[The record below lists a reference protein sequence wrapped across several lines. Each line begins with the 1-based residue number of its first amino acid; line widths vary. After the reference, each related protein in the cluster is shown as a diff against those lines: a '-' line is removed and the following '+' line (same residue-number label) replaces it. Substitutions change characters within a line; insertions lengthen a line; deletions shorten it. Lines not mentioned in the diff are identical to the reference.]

1 MYLYSI
7 AERFFIMSTKYLL
20 PLLFSMSL
28 LLNSCGSG
36 SSSSVTDTINSI
48 NGVDEV
54 FTLNEKEFLHNL
66 FLTEY
71 LWYDQVASNIDYA
84 AFTTPQSLIDELRV
98 DPPDLWSFVM
108 TEQEYEDFANQQT
121 IGFGFGYNISNF
133 MIFLVRIDSPAY
145 GKLLRGDTILEVN
158 GLTATPTLIS
168 EASQN
173 INVQTT
179 FTVLRGSQEV
189 EVPLISSAYT
199 FKVSLGKII
208 IQENKKIG
216 YLRYDS
222 FTESS
227 VAEFENIFTTF
238 KTENI
243 EDLVIDLRYNG
254 GGSVA
259 TTSALIDNISNVHP
273 GERQLYLDWNA
284 NYQQNNSTYRFEDA
298 DLQDGNELNMKR
310 IFFLVTSSSASAS
323 EAIISSL
330 IPYFGAT
337 NVITVGNST
346 HGKPVGMSGRTY
358 ADNYYFLINFIVR
371 NDAGESTSFDG
382 IPVTCPA
389 EDDITHIMGDVNET
403 MLKTALSYIQTGVC
417 L

>member
-1 MYLYSI
+1 MYSI
-7 AERFFIMSTKYLL
+7 AGRFFIMPTRYLL
-20 PLLFSMSL
+20 PLIFSISL

-36 SSSSVTDTINSI
+36 SSSSVSDTINSTDAT
-48 NGVDEV
+48 DEA
-54 FTLNEKEFLHNL
+54 FTLNEKQFLHHL

-71 LWYDQVASNIDYA
+71 LWYDQVASNIDYD
-84 AFTTPQSLIDELRV
+84 AFTTPQSMIDELKI
-98 DPPDLWSFVM
+98 DPPDQWSFSM
-108 TEQEYEDFANQQT
+108 TSQEYEDFANQQT
-121 IGFGFGYNISNF
+121 IGFGFGYDTSSFI
-133 MIFLVRIDSPAY
+133 IFLVRIDSPAY
-145 GKLLRGDTILEVN
+145 GKLLRGDKILEVN

-173 INVQTT
+173 VNVQTT

-189 EVPLISSAYT
+189 EISLISSPYT
-199 FKVSLGKII
+199 FKVSLGNII
-208 IQENKKIG
+208 MQEDKKIG

-227 VAEFENIFTTF
+227 VAEFENIFTSF

-243 EDLVIDLRYNG
+243 DELVIDLRYNS

-259 TTSALIDNISNVHP
+259 TASALIDNISNVYP

-284 NYQQNNSTYRFEDA
+284 NYQQNNSAYYFEDA
-298 DLQDGNELNMKR
+298 ELQDGNELNMKR
-310 IFFLVTSSSASAS
+310 IFFLVTASSASAS
-323 EAIISSL
+323 EAIVSSL
-330 IPYFGAT
+330 IPYLGAS
-337 NVITVGNST
+337 NVITVGNNT

-358 ADNYYFLINFIVR
+358 ENNYYFLINFMVR
-371 NDAGESTSFDG
+371 NDAGETTSFDG

-417 L
+417 P

>member
-1 MYLYSI
+1 MPT
-7 AERFFIMSTKYLL
+7 RYLL
-20 PLLFSMSL
+20 PIIFSISL

-36 SSSSVTDTINSI
+36 SSSSVSDTINSTDAT
-48 NGVDEV
+48 DEA
-54 FTLNEKEFLHNL
+54 FTLNEKQFLHHL

-71 LWYDQVASNIDYA
+71 LWYDQVASNIDYD
-84 AFTTPQSLIDELRV
+84 AFTTSQSMIDELKI
-98 DPPDLWSFVM
+98 DPPDQWSFSM
-108 TEQEYEDFANQQT
+108 TSQEYEDFANQQT
-121 IGFGFGYNISNF
+121 IGFGFGYDTSSFI
-133 MIFLVRIDSPAY
+133 IFLVRIDSPAY
-145 GKLLRGDTILEVN
+145 GKLLRGDKILEVN

-173 INVQTT
+173 VNVQTT

-189 EVPLISSAYT
+189 EISLISSPYT
-199 FKVSLGKII
+199 FKVSLGNII
-208 IQENKKIG
+208 MQEDKKIG

-227 VAEFENIFTTF
+227 VAEFENIFTSF

-243 EDLVIDLRYNG
+243 DELVIDLRYNS

-259 TTSALIDNISNVHP
+259 AASALIDNISNVYP

-284 NYQQNNSTYRFEDA
+284 NYQQNNSAYYFEDA
-298 DLQDGNELNMKR
+298 ELQDGNELNMKR
-310 IFFLVTSSSASAS
+310 IFFLVTASSASAS
-323 EAIISSL
+323 EAIVSSL
-330 IPYFGAT
+330 IPYLGAS
-337 NVITVGNST
+337 NVITVGNNT

-358 ADNYYFLINFIVR
+358 ENNYYFLINFMVR
-371 NDAGESTSFDG
+371 NDAGETTSFDG

-417 L
+417 P